1 MGLEDKHGPEC
12 SGIPETGNSMH
23 KSAAEILLSLVTV
36 VLFYGPDGYYTEVT
50 SILQER
56 RRQKCASF

>member
-1 MGLEDKHGPEC
+1 
-12 SGIPETGNSMH
+12 MH

-50 SILQER
+50 SILEER